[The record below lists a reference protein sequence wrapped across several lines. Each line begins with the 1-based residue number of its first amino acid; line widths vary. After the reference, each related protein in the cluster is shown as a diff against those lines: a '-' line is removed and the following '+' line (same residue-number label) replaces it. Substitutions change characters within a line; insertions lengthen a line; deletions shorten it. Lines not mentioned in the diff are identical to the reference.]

1 VTSFRYA
8 TQKIVSRLGS
18 VLTRMRA
25 TARAG
30 SAGVEFA
37 FIAPVFFMLLMG
49 IMENGI
55 IYFAGATL
63 QNATDDVSRQIRT
76 GQAQAAGMTQAQ
88 FRTAICNEIA
98 PLLACDTNLQID
110 VESYANYT
118 SAGFVPPTDVSGNLK
133 TTLNN
138 YQPGTACDV
147 VLVRSF
153 YTWQVITPMLSPF
166 LTNITGGYHL
176 VTATSAFRNEPFVS
190 GVGGC

>member
-1 VTSFRYA
+1 MSSLRFA
-8 TQKIVSRLGS
+8 TRRIVSRIGA
-18 VLTRMRA
+18 TMQRMRA
-25 TARAG
+25 NARAG
-30 SAGVEFA
+30 SAAIEFA
-37 FIAPVFFMLLMG
+37 MIAPVFFLLLMG

-76 GQAQAAGMTQAQ
+76 GQVQALGMTQAQ

-98 PLLACDTNLQID
+98 PLLGCNSNLQID
-110 VESYANYT
+110 VESYNSYT
-118 SAGFVPPTDVSGNLK
+118 TAGFVPPTDVNGNLK

-138 YQPGTACDV
+138 YSPGNACDV

-153 YTWQVITPMLSPF
+153 YTWKVITPMLSTF

-176 VTATSAFRNEPFVS
+176 VSATSAFRNEPFVN
-190 GVGGC
+190 GLPGC

>member
-1 VTSFRYA
+1 M
-8 TQKIVSRLGS
+8 
-18 VLTRMRA
+18 LTRMRA

-76 GQAQAAGMTQAQ
+76 GQAQAAGMTQQQ

-98 PLLACDTNLQID
+98 PLLARSGD
-110 VESYANYT
+110 
-118 SAGFVPPTDVSGNLK
+118 PP
-133 TTLNN
+133 
-138 YQPGTACDV
+138 A
-147 VLVRSF
+147 
-153 YTWQVITPMLSPF
+153 
-166 LTNITGGYHL
+166 LTC
-176 VTATSAFRNEPFVS
+176 A
-190 GVGGC
+190 VGW